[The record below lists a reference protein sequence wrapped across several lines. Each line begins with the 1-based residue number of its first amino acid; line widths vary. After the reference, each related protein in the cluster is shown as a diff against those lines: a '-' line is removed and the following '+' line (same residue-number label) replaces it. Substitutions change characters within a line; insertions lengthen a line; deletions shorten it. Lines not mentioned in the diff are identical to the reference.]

1 MKKFQKIT
9 IAILLLTFFVILPL
23 GALAQT
29 PAPTAAAAGTF
40 NISSKLSTVGTKA
53 GYGTTPIA
61 QTLGRIIN
69 VFLSILGLVFL
80 TYTIYAGY
88 LYLISSGNEEKVDK
102 AKSILRGSII
112 GLIIVL
118 AAYAITRFV
127 IYGVGQATGYN
138 VGDTQSEEPFETT
151 N

>member
-1 MKKFQKIT
+1 MKK
-9 IAILLLTFFVILPL
+9 TFKTFVILGVMTIVVALPL
-23 GALAQT
+23 AAIAQT
-29 PAPTAAAAGTF
+29 TAASPTTL
-40 NISSKLSTVGTKA
+40 NISGKLGTVGAQA
-53 GYGTTPIA
+53 GYGSTPLA

-69 VFLSILGLVFL
+69 IFLSILGVLFL
-80 TYTIYAGY
+80 IYTVYAGY

-138 VGDTQSEEPFETT
+138 VGQTQSQNEVTAE
-151 N
+151 